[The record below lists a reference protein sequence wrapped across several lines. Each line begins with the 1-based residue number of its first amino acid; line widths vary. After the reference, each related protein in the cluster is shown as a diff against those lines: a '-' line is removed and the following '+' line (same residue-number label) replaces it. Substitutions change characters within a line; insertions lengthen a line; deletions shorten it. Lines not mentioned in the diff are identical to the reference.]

1 MTDTASLEDTLP
13 DVDKEFER
21 IVTLIGGK
29 ERIYLVGDVC
39 ESKEADGDAA
49 GIMQE
54 FVREMFPGSLTN
66 INGHPTSSPSSI
78 HVDTAGEICS
88 STETV
93 KNDFPLTPRPKD
105 LDLKASPVKVARKKQ
120 PTTLSDKA
128 RRTAARRLN
137 IYSKKRTIDSPLI
150 VFIFRQTF
158 VVKRSNELC
167 LREILKDVKART
179 KRAGVARP
187 ALIGLIRTRQESA
200 ETLQCA
206 QILEG
211 QIRSVFHKHSP
222 ESVWVGCF
230 IPKTEANINNIKKN
244 VCKVIH
250 SSQTADNTRDR
261 EKLLFWPL
269 QCLLLPQRGGARSQ
283 PNNSSTSRQRGE
295 TGSMEEC
302 IPLKIVSLPAGPPV
316 KGKSAGQGS

>member
-13 DVDKEFER
+13 EEEKEFQR

-39 ESKEADGDAA
+39 ESRKADGDGG
-49 GIMQE
+49 GIMHE
-54 FVREMFPGSLTN
+54 FVLDMFPGSLTN
-66 INGHPTSSPSSI
+66 RNGHPASSPSSI

-88 STETV
+88 NTETV
-93 KNDFPLTPRPKD
+93 QNNDFPLTPRPKD
-105 LDLKASPVKVARKKQ
+105 LDLKASPVNKGREEQ
-120 PTTLSDKA
+120 PTTLIDKA
-128 RRTAARRLN
+128 QRTAARRLN

-158 VVKRSNELC
+158 FLKRSNGLC

-179 KRAGVARP
+179 KRAGIARP
-187 ALIGLIRTRQESA
+187 ALIGLIRTKQESA

-250 SSQTADNTRDR
+250 SSQIA
-261 EKLLFWPL
+261 
-269 QCLLLPQRGGARSQ
+269 
-283 PNNSSTSRQRGE
+283 GE

-302 IPLKIVSLPAGPPV
+302 IPLKSVSLPAGPPV
-316 KGKSAGQGS
+316 KGK